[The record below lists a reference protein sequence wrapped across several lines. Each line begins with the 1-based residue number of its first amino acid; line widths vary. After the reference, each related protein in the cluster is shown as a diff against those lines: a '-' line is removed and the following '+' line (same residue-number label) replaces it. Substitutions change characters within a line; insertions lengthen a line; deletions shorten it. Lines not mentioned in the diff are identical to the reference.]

1 MLSILLILPAC
12 ATPLT
17 SAAGNGNVERTKQL
31 LEHGANPNEYD
42 GGGVTPLAQAAYAG
56 HYAIVRELLS
66 HGANPKLAVLAVG
79 ENQPPRW
86 VAGERYR
93 SPAPQEPDVRLSSHP
108 AHAIQKPGFL
118 RTRSFPAFK
127 EPDGRLGP
135 WGEWRDSP

>member
-66 HGANPKLAVLAVG
+66 HGANPKLADPHDTDARSIQHRIYVL
-79 ENQPPRW
+79 E
-86 VAGERYR
+86 E
-93 SPAPQEPDVRLSSHP
+93 DV
-108 AHAIQKPGFL
+108 K
-118 RTRSFPAFK
+118 TRQ
-127 EPDGRLGP
+127 
-135 WGEWRDSP
+135 